1 MKNISDQ
8 AAGRVI
14 QKHTFDLQ
22 ASLYKQYLNTHI
34 SPLCPPESYTRNSI
48 AEGSWKRQ
56 ELSQDLAVTWAGD
69 DGQGAADAD
78 RGRVVSA
85 LSTC

>member
-34 SPLCPPESYTRNSI
+34 SPLCPPESHTRNSI
-48 AEGSWKRQ
+48 AEGS
-56 ELSQDLAVTWAGD
+56 
-69 DGQGAADAD
+69 
-78 RGRVVSA
+78 
-85 LSTC
+85 

>member
-22 ASLYKQYLNTHI
+22 ASLYKQYINTHI
-34 SPLCPPESYTRNSI
+34 SSLCPSESRTCTSI
-48 AEGSWKRQ
+48 AEGS
-56 ELSQDLAVTWAGD
+56 
-69 DGQGAADAD
+69 
-78 RGRVVSA
+78 
-85 LSTC
+85 